1 MTNTPLTFPPLFI
14 SHGSPMTA
22 LEPREAGHFM
32 QTLGHAL
39 DQSFGRPRAVLA
51 LSAHSL
57 SRSPVLLAGPRHQ
70 AIYDFGGFD
79 PKLQTLRYDAAG
91 APDLAAEVMA
101 LAANAGQPM
110 HQLEQGGLDHGIW
123 TPLRYIYPKA
133 DVPVLPL
140 AFNPQQSPAEQYALG
155 EMLAPLAEQGVLI
168 MGSGSLTHNLG
179 LVFGHGRPPA
189 IDAPEIAA
197 SAQFRAWMRS
207 RASAGDWQSL
217 QAYRSQAPHGVDMHP
232 SDEHLL
238 PFFIAAGA
246 GGRSTPA
253 ERLHASLTFGS
264 LAMDAYA
271 FGPQAARL
279 AAAVQRMEMPAL

>member
-1 MTNTPLTFPPLFI
+1 
-14 SHGSPMTA
+14 MTA

-32 QTLGHAL
+32 QRLGRAL
-39 DQSFGRPRAVLA
+39 DEAFGRPRAVLA

-57 SRSPVLLAGPRHQ
+57 SRSPVLLAGPQHQ
-70 AIYDFGGFD
+70 AVYDFSGFD
-79 PKLQTLRYDAAG
+79 PQLQTLRYDAKG
-91 APDLAAEVMA
+91 APDLAQEIMA
-101 LAANAGQPM
+101 LAAQAGRPM
-110 HQLEQGGLDHGIW
+110 HQLMQGGLDHGIW
-123 TPLRYIYPKA
+123 TPLHYIYPEA

-140 AFNPQQSPAEQYALG
+140 AFSPKQGPAEQYALG
-155 EMLAPLAEQGVLI
+155 ELLAPLARQGVLI

-189 IDAPEIAA
+189 IDAAEIPA
-197 SAQFRAWMRS
+197 SAQFREWMRA
-207 RASAGDWQSL
+207 RAAAGDWQSL
-217 QAYRSQAPHGVDMHP
+217 QAYRSQAPHGADMHP

-246 GGRSTPA
+246 GGRSEPA

-271 FGPQAARL
+271 FGPLASRLSARL
-279 AAAVQRMEMPAL
+279 QKAQERAL